1 MLPSIWK
8 TGGYEL
14 QALKNEMMLEDQAHA
29 DELNKAM
36 IWQDQVKKEYK
47 TALKFIEP
55 SARHCLVVPS
65 TNNEGRAVDEW
76 NKWTTLH
83 MM

>member
-14 QALKNEMMLEDQAHA
+14 QALKNEMMLEDQANA

-36 IWQDQVKKEYK
+36 IWRDQVKKEYK

-55 SARHCLVVPS
+55 SARHCLVVCS
-65 TNNEGRAVDEW
+65 TNNEDRAVDE
-76 NKWTTLH
+76 
-83 MM
+83 

>member
-29 DELNKAM
+29 EELNKAM

-47 TALKFIEP
+47 TAIEP
-55 SARHCLVVPS
+55 SARHSLVVPS